1 MSNPK
6 AEGPKPVWVTVGEW
20 QFQASNANEDFS
32 KRTRWRGRALFLE
45 AVAADSDQL
54 VEVKTRLPR
63 EGGAP

>member
-1 MSNPK
+1 MSNLK
-6 AEGPKPVWVTVGEW
+6 AEGPKPVWVTVGRW
-20 QFQASNANEDFS
+20 QFQASANGNDAQ
-32 KRTRWRGRALFLE
+32 RWSGRARFLE